1 MKGTLEKR
9 KHEKKE
15 SRNGRM
21 EEEKVERVKKS
32 INGGEHKPMKKNF
45 LCVINEQRMKFIV
58 FTNLI

>member
-32 INGGEHKPMKKNF
+32 INGEHKPTKKNV
-45 LCVINEQRMKFIV
+45 LVVK
-58 FTNLI
+58 

>member
-32 INGGEHKPMKKNF
+32 INGGEHKPTKKNV
-45 LCVINEQRMKFIV
+45 LCVKMNRG
-58 FTNLI
+58 